1 MFDGQDLSGIFEK
14 FQQIA
19 DNNKEIV
26 ADQVFKAS
34 AGGGLVDISINGN
47 NDIIELNIDDELL
60 IDKDSLKI
68 FLISV
73 INDVLKQADTNKQT
87 QSINMFNQMT
97 KQK

>member
-1 MFDGQDLSGIFEK
+1 MFDPQEMSGIFEK
-14 FQQIA
+14 FQQVA
-19 DNNKEIV
+19 DNNKEI
-26 ADQVFKAS
+26 AKDQVFKAS

-60 IDKDSLKI
+60 SDKDSLKI

-87 QSINMFNQMT
+87 QSINMFKQMT